1 MRKIKYTIG
10 LLAGLSLASACEC
23 AQFVIDI
30 PTTPKLVL
38 LCCPGPA
45 DTTIMQLYKT
55 VPVGNTY
62 SGYPFLEDAKVEFK
76 VNGEPLEMTYAAERV
91 GSVPEGCW
99 FVPRGFNA
107 GDKVEVSA
115 AVDGAGRISAST
127 VLPPEAPEFDFK
139 YKVSDVAYDHL
150 DISFTDDSTED
161 DWYGV
166 AVMCERTLIQDGK
179 TTVEYSMLEPKKEE
193 TGINGVTIDKDY
205 VDIRFSGW
213 SFGGWSY
220 PIRVWPDSEFGQ
232 KDISINLTLGAG
244 HFTWLSGEYE
254 VYERFK
260 VRLYRFP
267 REFFRYAS
275 SIDDIA
281 NNNFAVAGIAPMPL
295 SFTNVN
301 GGAGALAGWTMRET
315 DWITNE

>member
-10 LLAGLSLASACEC
+10 LLAVLSLTAACEC
-23 AQFVIDI
+23 AEFDIDI

-45 DTTIMQLYKT
+45 DTTILQLYKT

-62 SGYPFLEDAKVEFK
+62 SGYPFLEDAAVDFK
-76 VNGEPLEMTYAAERV
+76 LNGSPLEMTYAAERV

-107 GDKVEVSA
+107 GDRIEVSA
-115 AVDGAGRISAST
+115 SSEGAKSISAST
-127 VLPPEAPEFDFK
+127 ELPPEPPAFEYQFLIDE
-139 YKVSDVAYDHL
+139 AGREQL
-150 DISFTDDSTED
+150 RMTFTDDSED
-161 DWYGV
+161 EDWYGV
-166 AVMCERTLIQDGK
+166 ALKCERTVIQDGE
-179 TTVEYSMLEPKKEE
+179 TTVEYSLLEPKKEE
-193 TGINGVTIDKDY
+193 TGLSGVTIDHNY

-220 PIRVWPDSEFGQ
+220 PIRIWPDNAFGQ

-244 HFTWLSGEYE
+244 DFTWLSGEYE